1 MPKDAYEGSGQAG
14 AQRPDPGMEA
24 PAAAYIVPDDD
35 ADYEALFMRDA
46 MSQARDIELGALAA
60 MALIRSTDHRA
71 GRRMLMSMESES
83 SINPRVIN
91 SELLGG
97 EGSPREK
104 K

>member
-24 PAAAYIVPDDD
+24 PAAAYIAPEDD

-46 MSQARDIELGALAA
+46 MRQARDIELGALAA
-60 MALIRSTDHRA
+60 MALIRSNDRRG

-91 SELLGG
+91 SELLNG
-97 EGSPREK
+97 EGSPQDK